1 MTSRA
6 APSMYYSTM
15 AAALQRAN
23 AELQNLALHDP
34 LTKLPNRT
42 LLEDRIEQASAMCK
56 RAGSACAVLFAD
68 LGRFKAVNDSFGH
81 AAGDELLRMAAK
93 RLRSVVRME
102 DTVCRLGADEFVILL
117 RNIGQCEDALAVARK
132 VIQALSAPVS
142 LRGHELRV
150 APSVGVS
157 VYPLHGESAEALI
170 ANAEAALYQ
179 VKKTGR
185 NDVRLFAPEMRS
197 CVPARLALECDLR
210 DAIGRQELELHYQPK
225 VDVRSGHT
233 TGMEALARWRHP
245 RKGLLPPFEFIP
257 LAEETG
263 LIVPLGQWV
272 LHEAC
277 RQNKAWQDEGLS
289 PLRGH
294 ELRVAPSVGVSV
306 YPLHGESAEA
316 LIANAEAALYQVKK
330 TGRNDVRLF
339 APEMRSCVP
348 ARLALECD
356 LRDAIGRQE
365 LELHYQPKVD
375 VRSGHTTGMEAL
387 ARWRHPRKGL
397 LPPFEFIPLAEET
410 GLIVPLGQWVLHE
423 ACRQNKAWQDEGLSP
438 LRVAVNISASQLQQR
453 DLVESI
459 TAVLQESGL
468 GPEWLELEIT
478 ESVVMHNAAEAIC
491 VLGRLKQMGIHISID
506 DFGTGYSSLSY
517 LRRFPLNTLKIDASF
532 IQDVSGDNNDGAIV
546 QAIVGLAH
554 SLNLVVV
561 AEGVEN
567 EAQLRFVQASG
578 SDQYQGFLRSKP
590 LPALDFGR
598 LLALAA

>member
-6 APSMYYSTM
+6 VPSMYYSTM

-23 AELQNLALHDP
+23 AELQNLALHDSI
-34 LTKLPNRT
+34 TKLPNRT
-42 LLEDRIEQASAMCK
+42 LLEDRIQQAIAACK

-81 AAGDELLRMAAK
+81 ASGDELLCKAAE

-102 DTVCRLGADEFVILL
+102 DTVCRLGGDEFVILL
-117 RNIGQCEDALAVARK
+117 RNVGQCDDALAVARK

-142 LRGHELRV
+142 VRGHEVRV
-150 APSVGVS
+150 TPSVGAS

-179 VKKTGR
+179 VKKNGR
-185 NDVRLFAPEMRS
+185 NDVRLFAPEMKS
-197 CVPARLALECDLR
+197 AFPERLALECDLR

-225 VDVRSGHT
+225 VDVRSGRT

-245 RKGLLPPFEFIP
+245 RKGLLPPSEFIP

-272 LHEAC
+272 LREAC
-277 RQNKAWQDEGLS
+277 RQNRAWQD
-289 PLRGH
+289 
-294 ELRVAPSVGVSV
+294 A
-306 YPLHGESAEA
+306 
-316 LIANAEAALYQVKK
+316 
-330 TGRNDVRLF
+330 
-339 APEMRSCVP
+339 
-348 ARLALECD
+348 
-356 LRDAIGRQE
+356 
-365 LELHYQPKVD
+365 
-375 VRSGHTTGMEAL
+375 
-387 ARWRHPRKGL
+387 
-397 LPPFEFIPLAEET
+397 
-410 GLIVPLGQWVLHE
+410 
-423 ACRQNKAWQDEGLSP
+423 GLSP
-438 LRVAVNISASQLQQR
+438 LRVAVNISASQLQQK
-453 DLVESI
+453 DLVESV
-459 TAVLQESGL
+459 TAVLQQSGL

-478 ESVVMHNAAEAIC
+478 ESVVMHNASEAIG
-491 VLGRLKQMGIHISID
+491 VLGRLKRMGIHISID

-517 LRRFPLNTLKIDASF
+517 LRRFPVNTLKIDASF
-532 IQDVSGDNNDGAIV
+532 IQDVSDGSNDGAIV

-578 SDQYQGFLRSKP
+578 SDQYQGFLRSEP
-590 LPALDFGR
+590 LPAVDFGR